1 MTGVMLGRRLRFCR
15 DDRDGEARYEVAAV
29 QDFVQ
34 VEGPS
39 WVLLGHV
46 VRGTRSTDSRIAGT
60 RMRRVG
66 KGAVVW
72 RARVPSKQWDHGR
85 DAGMPARELQGCMD
99 HSFRLEW
106 RGETWDR
113 REDAALALAAWYD
126 QSTGGNDG

>member
-1 MTGVMLGRRLRFCR
+1 MAGVMSGRRLKFCR
-15 DDRDGEARYEVAAV
+15 DDRNGEERYEVAAV
-29 QDFVQ
+29 QESVRVD
-34 VEGPS
+34 GPS

-60 RMRRVG
+60 RMRREG

-72 RARVPSKQWDHGR
+72 TARVPSRQWEGGR
-85 DAGMPARELQGCMD
+85 TVGLPARELQGCMD

-126 QSTGGNDG
+126 QRKAAAG